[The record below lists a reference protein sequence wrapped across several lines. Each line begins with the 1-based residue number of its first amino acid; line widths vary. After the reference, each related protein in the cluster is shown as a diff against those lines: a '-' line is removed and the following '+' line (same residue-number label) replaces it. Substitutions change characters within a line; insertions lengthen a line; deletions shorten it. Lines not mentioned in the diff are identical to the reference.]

1 MPWVSLSDRFERPLM
16 RIPPL
21 SALCLLVACL
31 VQAGNATSVVQV
43 SATVLHQKHRN
54 WLQLQ
59 VASVAGCQE
68 IAVDSIKV
76 AVGDTVRFELG
87 DPLRD
92 LDVWWHLA
100 DAKPKRYCETVR
112 MARTM
117 VEIPTPRK
125 SAMVDSLLE
134 RWRPRKLVAHGN
146 GQVDT
151 VSPIEV
157 DHAGMSDGVECVL
170 FSIVCPEPS
179 TTPGMSSRQWL
190 DSLQRRVAEGY
201 AVFLVRRSP
210 SLIPKLQPF
219 VPGMGPSVTGLG
231 IVSPWT
237 AGNQAWRETVPV
249 AVAQAWGTAAPA
261 ELSRPDGKILYRW
274 NNVRPSCCEN
284 CDTICEPYPGGDT
297 LSSSGPDL
305 LLGSDSI
312 QSCSGS
318 MHADSTTLFDIRGGD
333 WLLLPSARELKN
345 GLLDVTF
352 ARESCKPNSR
362 QQAVPVRNDTVRLG
376 AEGISLQV
384 LTAALGVRSA
394 LSRSTLQAK
403 VQEEGLRIL
412 GHHPEDGPLQVRLR
426 TLSGRLL
433 AETVLDGTERFVPL
447 SGHGLCL
454 VEARSRRTTTL
465 LRVVH

>member
-1 MPWVSLSDRFERPLM
+1 M
-16 RIPPL
+16 RIPSI

-31 VQAGNATSVVQV
+31 VQAGTAASAVQV

-59 VASVAGCQE
+59 VAPVAGCQE
-68 IAVDSIKV
+68 LAVDSVKA
-76 AVGDTVRFELG
+76 AVGDTGSLRLG

-92 LDVWWHLA
+92 LEVWWHLA
-100 DAKPKRYCETVR
+100 DATPKRYCESVR

-117 VEIPTPRK
+117 VEIPAPRK
-125 SAMVDSLLE
+125 SATVDSLLE
-134 RWRPRKLVAHGN
+134 RWLPRKLVAYGN
-146 GQVDT
+146 GQADT
-151 VSPIEV
+151 VAPAVV
-157 DHAGMSDGVECVL
+157 DHAGKSDGVPCVM

-179 TTPGMSSRQWL
+179 TEPGMSSRQWL
-190 DSLQRRVAEGY
+190 DSLQRRIAEGG
-201 AVFLVRRSP
+201 AVFLLRKDP
-210 SLIPKLQPF
+210 SLVPKLLPF
-219 VPGMGPSVTGLG
+219 EPGKGPSVTGLG

-249 AVAQAWGTAAPA
+249 SVAQAWGAAAPA

-274 NNVRPSCCEN
+274 NNARPACCEN
-284 CDTICEPYPGGDT
+284 CDTICGSYPGGDT

-312 QSCSGS
+312 QSCYGS
-318 MHADSTTLFDIRGGD
+318 MHADNTTLYDIRGGD

-345 GLLDVTF
+345 GLLDATF
-352 ARESCKPNSR
+352 AREYCTGDR
-362 QQAVPVRNDTVRLG
+362 QNAIPVRNDTILLG
-376 AEGISLQV
+376 TEGISLQA
-384 LTAALGVRSA
+384 LKAALGVRSA
-394 LSRSTLQAK
+394 LSRSFLQAIA
-403 VQEEGLRIL
+403 QEGGLRIL
-412 GHHPEDGPLQVRLR
+412 GHRPEDGPLHVRVR

-433 AETVLDGTERFVPL
+433 AETVVDGSERFVPL

-454 VEARSRRTTTL
+454 VEARNQRSTTL